1 MPPRACKKDENQ
13 DAIAGE
19 LEKVGLL
26 VIDAH
31 EFAQYHPGIADLLVH
46 WGARMAYVEVKD
58 GTGKLTPAEATFQRL
73 CQANGVPYV
82 VLRETYAAQ
91 LWAVAFR
98 TE

>member
-13 DAIAGE
+13 DDIVEVMEG
-19 LEKVGLL
+19 VGLL

-46 WGARMAYVEVKD
+46 WGARMAYVEIKH
-58 GTGKLTPAEATFQRL
+58 GSEGLTPAEQKFQRL